1 MSKAEEE
8 KDSFCSVIEKIEDI
22 VVVCFIDHNVVL
34 MKLLVSVI
42 HQPVR
47 QWAHHTLFLLMFINQ
62 LVSAFDGHLNP

>member
-47 QWAHHTLFLLMFINQ
+47 Q
-62 LVSAFDGHLNP
+62 

>member
-1 MSKAEEE
+1 MFFFSNHRHYDYEEGLIMSKAEEE

-47 QWAHHTLFLLMFINQ
+47 Q
-62 LVSAFDGHLNP
+62 